1 MSCVE
6 KAVFLHGMLDGE
18 LDVISA
24 MEFEAHLEGC
34 AGCAEEYER
43 QVALR
48 IAIRLPQVSYR
59 APVGLHS
66 RIVNSLESTEAPS
79 RPSTRWWREFSATRP
94 WPVGVMV
101 AAAASLLLFI
111 AMPDDQATL
120 QQELIAGHVRSL
132 LANHLT
138 DVTTSDQHTVK
149 PWFNSKL
156 DVSPPVVDLAD
167 AGFPLSG
174 GRLDYLHNRVVG
186 ALVYKHAAHV
196 INLFVWPAPDVRDA
210 APDSSSREGY
220 NLLHWTRSGMSFWVV
235 SDLNAVELR
244 QFQGK
249 YSTRTA
255 F

>member
-1 MSCVE
+1 MSCLE
-6 KAVFLHGMLDGE
+6 NAILLHGMLDGE
-18 LDVISA
+18 LDVINV
-24 MEFEAHLEGC
+24 MDFEAHLQRC

-43 QVALR
+43 QVRLR
-48 IAIRLPQVSYR
+48 IAIRQPHVAYR
-59 APVGLHS
+59 APVGLHA
-66 RIVNSLESTEAPS
+66 RIVKSMASVDAPS
-79 RPSTRWWREFSATRP
+79 RPRTSWWRKSSAIRR
-94 WPVGVMV
+94 WPVGMMV

-111 AMPDDQATL
+111 VMPDDQATL
-120 QQELIAGHVRSL
+120 QQEVIAGHVRSL

-156 DVSPPVVDLAD
+156 DASPPVVDLAD
-167 AGFPLSG
+167 DGFPLSG

-196 INLFVWPAPDVRDA
+196 INLFVWPAPEVKDDV
-210 APDSSSREGY
+210 PESSSREGY
-220 NLLHWTRSGMSFWVV
+220 NLLHWTRSGMNFWAV

-244 QFQGK
+244 QFQEK

-255 F
+255 M

>member
-6 KAVFLHGMLDGE
+6 KAVLLHGMLDGE
-18 LDVISA
+18 LDVINA

-210 APDSSSREGY
+210 APESSSREGY

-244 QFQGK
+244 QFQEK

>member
-6 KAVFLHGMLDGE
+6 KAVFLHGTPDGE
-18 LDVISA
+18 LDVINE
-24 MEFEAHLEGC
+24 MEFEAHLEKC
-34 AGCAEEYER
+34 TGCAEEYER
-43 QVALR
+43 RVGLR

-59 APVGLHS
+59 APLGLHS
-66 RIVNSLESTEAPS
+66 RIVKSMESPDAPS
-79 RPSTRWWREFSATRP
+79 RPSTRWWRKSSATRR

-111 AMPDDQATL
+111 AMPDNQATL

-167 AGFPLSG
+167 AGFPLTG
-174 GRLDYLHNRVVG
+174 GRLDYVHNRVVG

-210 APDSSSREGY
+210 APESSSREGY

-244 QFQGK
+244 QFQEK

-255 F
+255 L